1 MAIAEALDTNH
12 QEERLVGANWFFRG
26 HRMKIS
32 ADVGQPRDR
41 GVRACVIRAAHRRFS
56 RCHACERVYPSAQ
69 ILQIALRRTETPCK
83 DRLARHRRAHVQWEA
98 R

>member
-32 ADVGQPRDR
+32 ADVGQLRFATAT
-41 GVRACVIRAAHRRFS
+41 GVRETAV
-56 RCHACERVYPSAQ
+56 
-69 ILQIALRRTETPCK
+69 RT
-83 DRLARHRRAHVQWEA
+83 RVQWEMTF
-98 R
+98 